1 MNKGKLDDYFTS
13 KKIFLRPE
21 RGSLVTIIII
31 NNFYL
36 SFIIFKV
43 ISKQPVPAE
52 CSFGGSVQFEC
63 EGESYELL
71 SYQWYKD
78 EDKLIGEDKQILK
91 LSNLTLENTGNYHC
105 VVSTS
110 VMREKSYVVRLR
122 LVITKGLLHGAE
134 LCFLVTVE
142 NAKCLNFFKLFLF

>member
-1 MNKGKLDDYFTS
+1 MTKGKLDDYFTS

-21 RGSLVTIIII
+21 RGSLV
-31 NNFYL
+31 
-36 SFIIFKV
+36 
-43 ISKQPVPAE
+43 ISKQPAPAE
-52 CSFGGSVQFEC
+52 CSFGGTVQFEC

-78 EDKLIGEDKQILK
+78 EDKLIGEDGQVLK

-122 LVITKGLLHGAE
+122 
-134 LCFLVTVE
+134 
-142 NAKCLNFFKLFLF
+142 